1 MASGTDVKRWIQL
14 GALSLIAGGA
24 GCVMARPAM
33 RAVAPPPAAL
43 EASQVQFSSA
53 SGSTIHAWLSKG
65 KRGLGAVLLLHGVG
79 ENRSR
84 MLARA
89 EFLHDAGYTVLAPD
103 FQAHGE
109 SPGEHITFGAR
120 ESFDAHA
127 AISFLRTAAPG
138 ERIGVIGVSMG
149 GAAALLGPE
158 PVTADALVLE
168 SVYPTIDQA
177 LSDRLHV
184 WLGPLGFLAA
194 PITPVLM
201 RTVGDDI
208 GVDGNDLRPIDH
220 IGAVTEPL
228 LVLAGTKDQY
238 TPLDESK
245 ALFAR
250 AHSPKS
256 FWAVQGAEHEDL
268 YDFAPLDYERI
279 VGTFLA
285 ANLRGAPSPHH

>member
-1 MASGTDVKRWIQL
+1 M
-14 GALSLIAGGA
+14 
-24 GCVMARPAM
+24 
-33 RAVAPPPAAL
+33 
-43 EASQVQFSSA
+43 QFASA
-53 SGSTIHAWLSKG
+53 SGSTIHAWLSLG

-89 EFLHDAGYTVLAPD
+89 QFLHDAGYTILAPD

-120 ESFDAHA
+120 ESLDAHA
-127 AISFLRTAAPG
+127 AMSFLREAAPG

-158 PVTADALVLE
+158 PVAADALVLE

-184 WLGPLGFLAA
+184 WLGPLGFLAT
-194 PITPVLM
+194 PITPMVM

-208 GVDGNDLRPIDH
+208 GVTGDELRPIDK
-220 IGAVTEPL
+220 IGAVKEPL
-228 LVLAGTKDQY
+228 LLLAGTNDQY
-238 TPLDESK
+238 TTLDESK

-250 AHSPKS
+250 ATAPKS

-268 YDFAPLDYERI
+268 FDFAPLDYERV
-279 VGTFLA
+279 VGDFLS
-285 ANLRGAPSPHH
+285 ANLRGTSARRH